1 MYVSCNRCSSNNVCC
16 AAIIIVRSN
25 VVRCRIVFHRK
36 WGILLIL
43 TIEPHHAIFS
53 SDASRRETP
62 TNVQPDER
70 DIGISERKRPS
81 EREGEREREIEYEW
95 TCVTAVRDPMVF
107 QNRFLVIVTRNA
119 VMPSN
124 TLWTPE
130 VWVWSRKAVLH
141 NLLSSLFTRLDITRA
156 HQKRTGHHLTSYSRG
171 RFSRSWINMSPSQF
185 SITLE
190 ERPSKGE
197 NCSIII
203 RFPFS
208 LFSYLYIIPQL
219 WHNTVHHEKSE
230 RIDVSLRQTLSYY
243 NNNRASRAL

>member
-1 MYVSCNRCSSNNVCC
+1 M
-16 AAIIIVRSN
+16 
-25 VVRCRIVFHRK
+25 
-36 WGILLIL
+36 
-43 TIEPHHAIFS
+43 
-53 SDASRRETP
+53 
-62 TNVQPDER
+62 
-70 DIGISERKRPS
+70 
-81 EREGEREREIEYEW
+81 
-95 TCVTAVRDPMVF
+95 MF

-141 NLLSSLFTRLDITRA
+141 NLLSSLFTRLDT
-156 HQKRTGHHLTSYSRG
+156 SRG
-171 RFSRSWINMSPSQF
+171 HIRSGPVTTWRLIPEEGFPDRINMSPSQF